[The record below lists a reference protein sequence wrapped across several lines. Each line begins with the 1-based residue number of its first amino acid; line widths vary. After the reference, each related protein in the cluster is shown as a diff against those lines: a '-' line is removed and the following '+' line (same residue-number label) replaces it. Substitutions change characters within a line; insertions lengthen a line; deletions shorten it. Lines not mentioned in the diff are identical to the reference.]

1 MTIYLYDKNCCR
13 PMQTIWS
20 RDGTDAADAG
30 KHMNIIDRGALPDFR
45 ERLSLAKDQLR
56 QQQMLVPEIESPMIR
71 ESIIKL
77 LSSGL
82 RTFCW
87 LEKEARGADRGPLQ
101 LP

>member
-1 MTIYLYDKNCCR
+1 MTIYLYDKDRCR

-20 RDGTDAADAG
+20 RDGTDAANAG
-30 KHMNIIDRGALPDFR
+30 NHMNTIDGSVPDFH
-45 ERLSLAKDQLR
+45 ERLSLAKEQLR

-87 LEKEARGADRGPLQ
+87 LEKEARGADRGPRQ